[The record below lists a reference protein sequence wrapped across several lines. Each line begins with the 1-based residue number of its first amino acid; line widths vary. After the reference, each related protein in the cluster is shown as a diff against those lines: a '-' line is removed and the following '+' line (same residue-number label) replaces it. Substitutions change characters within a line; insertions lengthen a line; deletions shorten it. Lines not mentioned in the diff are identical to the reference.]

1 MKIHYKSIIIVLV
14 LILTMTGC
22 KKSPEE
28 LAKEQELQNKKLAF
42 ENINS
47 VYQLG
52 SSGLAFYVD
61 RENAQRLR
69 DSCMIHRSENEY
81 NKYCMEYMNYWGN
94 VCFDFKPKEGKALV
108 KFHKHSQ
115 VYNLE
120 VKTKGEFEYVLT
132 YESKDAVLKLE
143 LTTNASNL
151 FAKTNLII
159 PDDKSGSGDIGN
171 MDLVYAYESSSNHG
185 RFNTLEECEAQ
196 NVKDDELSKSL
207 REQKS
212 TCEGPGC

>member
-1 MKIHYKSIIIVLV
+1 MKKYYKSIIIVLV

-47 VYQLG
+47 VYNLG
-52 SSGLAFYVD
+52 SNGLAFYVD
-61 RENAQRLR
+61 RENAKKL
-69 DSCMIHRSENEY
+69 
-81 NKYCMEYMNYWGN
+81 KGA
-94 VCFDFKPKEGKALV
+94 CFDFKPKAGKASV
-108 KFHKHSQ
+108 KFYKHPNI
-115 VYNLE
+115 YNLE
-120 VKTKGEFEYVLT
+120 VKAKNELEYILL
-132 YESKDAVLKLE
+132 YQSKEAVLKLE
-143 LTTNASNL
+143 LITNGSDL
-151 FAKTNLII
+151 LAKTNLVI
-159 PDDKSGSGDIGN
+159 PGDEIGSGNIGD
-171 MDLVYAYESSSNHG
+171 MELMYANKTSIDHG

-196 NVKDDELSKSL
+196 NVKDDELNESL